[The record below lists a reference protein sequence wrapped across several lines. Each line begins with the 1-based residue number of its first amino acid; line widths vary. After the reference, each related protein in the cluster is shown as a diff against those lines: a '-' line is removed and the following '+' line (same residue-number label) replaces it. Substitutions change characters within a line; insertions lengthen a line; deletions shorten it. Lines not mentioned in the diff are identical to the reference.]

1 MPSTTPFSARL
12 WLFLMGNHRRTHHH
26 ISSFN
31 PSCCF
36 RPSPAEDTP
45 KRSAPTD
52 TTSSSSSRS
61 KQKRLFRIGSMSF
74 NLSSPRISWMGH
86 IKRSRPSSHD
96 SSSSSSSATTSSPRS
111 GSWSSRGR
119 SRLIRITTVLPGRSA
134 SPPVCPREAADDH
147 SASGVSISVVDMDPP
162 LPVPRRAARSEESN
176 SLWERRC
183 GGAALR
189 GLQNQQPLQQL
200 SAVVF

>member
-1 MPSTTPFSARL
+1 
-12 WLFLMGNHRRTHHH
+12 MGNHRGTHHHH

-36 RPSPAEDTP
+36 RPSPTEDTP

-52 TTSSSSSRS
+52 KTSYSSSHS
-61 KQKRLFRIGSMSF
+61 KQKRLFRIGSLSF
-74 NLSSPRISWMGH
+74 TLSSPRISWMGQ
-86 IKRSRPSSHD
+86 IKRCRPSSHD
-96 SSSSSSSATTSSPRS
+96 SSSSTSSSSSATTSSTRS
-111 GSWSSRGR
+111 GSWSSRG
-119 SRLIRITTVLPGRSA
+119 SSKLIRITKVLLGRSA
-134 SPPVCPREAADDH
+134 SPPVSPGEGADDH

-162 LPVPRRAARSEESN
+162 LPVLRRAARSEESN

-189 GLQNQQPLQQL
+189 GLQTQLPQQQL
-200 SAVVF
+200 CAVVF

>member
-1 MPSTTPFSARL
+1 
-12 WLFLMGNHRRTHHH
+12 MGNHRHTHHHH

-36 RPSPAEDTP
+36 RPSPTEDTP

-74 NLSSPRISWMGH
+74 TLSSPRISWMGQ

-96 SSSSSSSATTSSPRS
+96 SSSSSSSSATTSSTRS
-111 GSWSSRGR
+111 GSSSSRGR
-119 SRLIRITTVLPGRSA
+119 SKLIRITKVLLGRSA
-134 SPPVCPREAADDH
+134 SPPVSPAEGADDH

-162 LPVPRRAARSEESN
+162 LPVLRRAARSEESN

-189 GLQNQQPLQQL
+189 GLQTQLPQQQL
-200 SAVVF
+200 CAVVF

>member
-1 MPSTTPFSARL
+1 
-12 WLFLMGNHRRTHHH
+12 MGNHRRTHHH
-26 ISSFN
+26 HITSFN

-36 RPSPAEDTP
+36 RPSPTEGTP

-74 NLSSPRISWMGH
+74 TLSSPRISWMGQ
-86 IKRSRPSSHD
+86 INRSKPSSHD
-96 SSSSSSSATTSSPRS
+96 SSSSSSSSATTSSTRS
-111 GSWSSRGR
+111 GSLSSRGR
-119 SRLIRITTVLPGRSA
+119 SNLIRITKVLLGRSA
-134 SPPVCPREAADDH
+134 SPPVCPGEGADDH

-162 LPVPRRAARSEESN
+162 LPVLRRAARSEESN

-183 GGAALR
+183 SGAALR
-189 GLQNQQPLQQL
+189 GLQIQSPQQQL
-200 SAVVF
+200 CAVVF